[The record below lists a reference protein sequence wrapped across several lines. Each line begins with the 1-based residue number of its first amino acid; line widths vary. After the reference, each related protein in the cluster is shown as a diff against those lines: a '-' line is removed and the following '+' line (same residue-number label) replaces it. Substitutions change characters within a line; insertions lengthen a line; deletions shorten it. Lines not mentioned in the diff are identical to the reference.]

1 MQEKRI
7 IFHGHS
13 LEHLGGRNC
22 IGLPDVEEARR
33 RIFLLS
39 PANASGIRA
48 KGLLRADARS
58 ELAQKL
64 RGAGAPLG
72 EVYGFISSLYF
83 RGKLAYAEKFQNPP
97 DGADGVYI
105 ITASAGLMSPGANV
119 TLPDLQNISS
129 AAVDAANRE
138 YREPL
143 DCDLLQLR
151 NRIDSRTEII
161 LLGSVATPKYVE
173 PLLASFSD
181 RLFFPRDFAGRGDM
195 SRGGLLLRC
204 VSSNTELI
212 YVPVGSSQ
220 RNGERPPKLS
230 KLRGSRERVP
240 LGSPNTGSE

>member
-13 LEHLGGRNC
+13 LDEHLAGRNS
-22 IGLPDVEEARR
+22 ILLPDLGTARH

-48 KGLLRADARS
+48 KRLLHQDAPS
-58 ELAQKL
+58 ELAQRL

-72 EVYGFISSLYF
+72 EVYRFISSLYF

-97 DGADGVYI
+97 NGADGIYI
-105 ITASAGLMSPGANV
+105 ITASAGLMSPSAKV
-119 TLPDLQNISS
+119 TLRDLQSISS
-129 AAVDAANRE
+129 GAVDVANRE

-143 DCDLLQLR
+143 DRDLLQLR
-151 NRIDSRTEII
+151 NRIDPQTEIV

-204 VSSNTELI
+204 VSSGIELT
-212 YVPVGSSQ
+212 YVPVGSSD
-220 RNGERPPKLS
+220 RVGERPPKLP
-230 KLRGSRERVP
+230 KLR
-240 LGSPNTGSE
+240 

>member
-7 IFHGHS
+7 ILRGHS
-13 LEHLGGRNC
+13 FGGD
-22 IGLPDVEEARR
+22 LARR
-33 RIFLLS
+33 NSIPFSEPSLVGQPGTAARRVFLLS

-48 KGLLRADARS
+48 KRLLHADASS
-58 ELAQKL
+58 ELAQRL

-72 EVYGFISSLYF
+72 EVYQFISSLYF

-97 DGADGVYI
+97 LGAEGVYI
-105 ITASAGLMSPGANV
+105 ITASAGLMAPSATV
-119 TLPDLQNISS
+119 TLCDLQNISS
-129 AAVDAANRE
+129 AEVDAENRE

-143 DCDLLQLR
+143 DRDLLELR
-151 NRIDSRTEII
+151 NRIDSQTEII

-212 YVPVGSSQ
+212 YVPVGSSH
-220 RNGERPPKLS
+220 RNGERPPKLP
-230 KLRGSRERVP
+230 KLR
-240 LGSPNTGSE
+240 

>member
-1 MQEKRI
+1 MREKRI

-13 LEHLGGRNC
+13 FDEHLGGRNS
-22 IGLPDVEEARR
+22 ILLPEPGTFRR

-39 PANASGIRA
+39 PANASGLRA
-48 KGLLRADARS
+48 KGLLRPDARS
-58 ELAQKL
+58 DLAQRL

-83 RGKLAYAEKFQNPP
+83 RGKLAYAETFQNPP
-97 DGADGVYI
+97 DGADGIYI
-105 ITASAGLMSPGANV
+105 ITASAGLMSPRANI
-119 TLPDLQNISS
+119 TLRDLQNISS
-129 AAVDAANRE
+129 AAVDVANRD

-143 DCDLLQLR
+143 DRDLLQLR
-151 NRIDSRTEII
+151 SRIDPQTEIV

-204 VSSNTELI
+204 VSSGNELI
-212 YVPVGSSQ
+212 YVPVGSSH
-220 RNGERPPKLS
+220 RNGERPPKLP
-230 KLRGSRERVP
+230 KLHSSRKRVP
-240 LGSPNTGSE
+240 VGLT

>member
-1 MQEKRI
+1 MGLSHSSPQRYGSVQEKRI

-13 LEHLGGRNC
+13 FDEHLAARNS
-22 IGLPDVEEARR
+22 ILLPELDTARH

-48 KGLLRADARS
+48 KRLLRADARS
-58 ELAQKL
+58 ELAQRL

-72 EVYGFISSLYF
+72 EVYRFISSLYF

-97 DGADGVYI
+97 DGADGIYI
-105 ITASAGLMSPGANV
+105 ITTSAGLMSPSANV
-119 TLPDLQNISS
+119 TLRDLQSISL
-129 AAVDAANRE
+129 AAVDVANRE

-143 DCDLLQLR
+143 DRDLLQLR
-151 NRIDSRTEII
+151 NRIDAQTEII

-173 PLLASFSD
+173 PLLASFSE

-204 VSSNTELI
+204 VSSSTELV

-220 RNGERPPKLS
+220 RNGERPPKLT
-230 KLRGSRERVP
+230 KLR
-240 LGSPNTGSE
+240 